1 MFEVEPTPYDR
12 PEAKSD
18 YSVRVRLN
26 KLEALLDIMRPWI
39 KTNQHG
45 YYRLGRSPLFY
56 DENQI
61 NIIKD
66 ALGE

>member
-1 MFEVEPTPYDR
+1 MFQVEPTPFDK
-12 PEAKSD
+12 PEVQSD
-18 YSVRVRLN
+18 YALRSRLSS
-26 KLEALLDIMRPWI
+26 LEKMLEIMRPWI

-56 DENQI
+56 DEPSI
-61 NIIKD
+61 NIIKE